1 MWGLASAQ
9 EETSWS
15 ESPSAKL
22 TEVAKGSREAHAHSN
37 PHAWQ
42 LLFGI
47 ARNGNQTMKRA
58 KECFWSRVWWDVLL
72 EHLCYVFCRYIV
84 LIHDAWTSLNHGHIS
99 EKNQSSIKHT
109 DRQAVN
115 MDSCQDVTNNKK
127 TYHTSAHSIDHRVK
141 HSQLAIG
148 NCSASHNVADY
159 QCILGVQHFY
169 YLQSK
174 SLILTSCKHHPKPHQ
189 QTRACFSHVWL
200 WVVCVFHFIFKMIYL
215 SLSWGEILQHLAF
228 WEVQKGNRCHSEWR
242 DVFAGLPPYVEDHT
256 AALLQLI
263 QPCEALY
270 RIAVFTLPN
279 ATVGDTPTATVG
291 NGHEPLKVKMLKRS
305 PSTLVTSLAKV
316 DAEPHT

>member
-1 MWGLASAQ
+1 MPASFWNQSQETAIKRWREPRSVSDPGLMRCSFG
-9 EETSWS
+9 TPLLCFFSLHRTHTRCMNIFKSWS
-15 ESPSAKL
+15 
-22 TEVAKGSREAHAHSN
+22 
-37 PHAWQ
+37 
-42 LLFGI
+42 
-47 ARNGNQTMKRA
+47 
-58 KECFWSRVWWDVLL
+58 
-72 EHLCYVFCRYIV
+72 YIRK
-84 LIHDAWTSLNHGHIS
+84 
-99 EKNQSSIKHT
+99 KNQSSIKHT
-109 DRQAVN
+109 DRQAVK

-256 AALLQLI
+256 AAVLQLI

-270 RIAVFTLPN
+270 RIAVFTWPN
-279 ATVGDTPTATVG
+279 ATK
-291 NGHEPLKVKMLKRS
+291 NGHSKSHQAMATNHLKSRCSRGHRAHWWHLWPK
-305 PSTLVTSLAKV
+305 
-316 DAEPHT
+316 

>member
-22 TEVAKGSREAHAHSN
+22 TEVAKGSREAHAHFN

-109 DRQAVN
+109 DRQAVK

-200 WVVCVFHFIFKMIYL
+200 WVVCVFHFMFKMIYL

-242 DVFAGLPPYVEDHT
+242 SMCLRGYPHT
-256 AALLQLI
+256 SKITRPLSCSSFSRVKPFTASPFS
-263 QPCEALY
+263 PCQ
-270 RIAVFTLPN
+270 TLRR
-279 ATVGDTPTATVG
+279 TQEVG
-291 NGHEPLKVKMLKRS
+291 NRPKATKQWPR
-305 PSTLVTSLAKV
+305 TT
-316 DAEPHT
+316 

>member
-109 DRQAVN
+109 DRQAVKWIHAK
-115 MDSCQDVTNNKK
+115 MSPTIRKLITPQ
-127 TYHTSAHSIDHRVK
+127 HI
-141 HSQLAIG
+141 QLTIG
-148 NCSASHNVADY
+148 SNIRNW
-159 QCILGVQHFY
+159 Q
-169 YLQSK
+169 
-174 SLILTSCKHHPKPHQ
+174 
-189 QTRACFSHVWL
+189 
-200 WVVCVFHFIFKMIYL
+200 
-215 SLSWGEILQHLAF
+215 
-228 WEVQKGNRCHSEWR
+228 
-242 DVFAGLPPYVEDHT
+242 
-256 AALLQLI
+256 
-263 QPCEALY
+263 
-270 RIAVFTLPN
+270 
-279 ATVGDTPTATVG
+279 
-291 NGHEPLKVKMLKRS
+291 
-305 PSTLVTSLAKV
+305 
-316 DAEPHT
+316 

>member
-84 LIHDAWTSLNHGHIS
+84 LMHDAWTSLNHGHIS

-109 DRQAVN
+109 DRQAVK

-189 QTRACFSHVWL
+189 QTRVMSLRVTRCVCGATPIRRRSHGRCLAAHSAVWSPL
-200 WVVCVFHFIFKMIYL
+200 PHRRF
-215 SLSWGEILQHLAF
+215 HLA
-228 WEVQKGNRCHSEWR
+228 KRYGGGHSNSHRRQWPR
-242 DVFAGLPPYVEDHT
+242 T
-256 AALLQLI
+256 
-263 QPCEALY
+263 
-270 RIAVFTLPN
+270 T
-279 ATVGDTPTATVG
+279 
-291 NGHEPLKVKMLKRS
+291 
-305 PSTLVTSLAKV
+305 
-316 DAEPHT
+316 